1 MLYPLHYILNF
12 EILKRFM
19 NTPIDHSSPFARL
32 MGPRTLWWLLG
43 ATLIATLIFRRVPII
58 DIESARLFYDNG
70 FYLAQDPFWRG
81 VRRASINITI
91 ILGLLVLILWVARLF
106 KPEGSSRVPFAKLG
120 FPTLSLLVGP
130 LLVTNLLFKEQWGRP
145 RPKHLEMFGGDA
157 THVLPWNLSDQC
169 ASNCS
174 FISGETSSAV
184 WLLAL
189 IPLLPLACHKR
200 ALWTVVVYTLIV
212 STLRIAFGGHFLSDV
227 IFSILI
233 NTLVIW
239 WVWGI
244 FFERKDTIMARAW
257 ATETRA
263 AGSFYRFGAPFRRIA
278 HKITPT
284 LKLAYSSVMDKVR
297 PKS

>member
-1 MLYPLHYILNF
+1 M
-12 EILKRFM
+12 K
-19 NTPIDHSSPFARL
+19 TPINQSRYFAQL
-32 MGPRTLWWLLG
+32 MGQRTSWWLIG
-43 ATLIATLIFRRVPII
+43 AIITATLIFRRAPNI
-58 DIESARLFYDNG
+58 DIETARLFYDNG

-81 VRRASINITI
+81 VRRASINLTI
-91 ILGLLVLILWVARLF
+91 ILGVLVLILWIARLF
-106 KPEGSSRVPFAKLG
+106 KPEASSRIPFAKLG

-130 LLVTNLLFKEQWGRP
+130 LFITNLLFKEQWGRP
-145 RPKHLEMFGGDA
+145 RPKHLEIFGGDA

-189 IPLLPLACHKR
+189 IPLLPLAWHKR
-200 ALWTVVVYTLIV
+200 ALWMVVAYTLIV

-233 NTLVIW
+233 NTLAIW

-244 FFERKDTIMARAW
+244 FFERKDTITARAW

-263 AGSFYRFGAPFRRIA
+263 AGFFHRFGAPFRRIA
-278 HKITPT
+278 HKITPI

>member
-1 MLYPLHYILNF
+1 MLYPIADKHNI
-12 EILKRFM
+12 EISKHSM
-19 NTPIDHSSPFARL
+19 NRPIDQSSSFAHL
-32 MGPRTLWWLLG
+32 MGQRTLWWLVG
-43 ATLIATLIFRRVPII
+43 AIIIATLVFRRAPNI
-58 DIESARLFYDNG
+58 DIEMARLFYDNG
-70 FYLAQDPFWRG
+70 FYLAHDAFWRG
-81 VRRASINITI
+81 VRRASINFTV
-91 ILGLLVLILWVARLF
+91 ILVVLMLCLWLARLF
-106 KPEGSSRVPFAKLG
+106 KPEGSRRVPFVKLG

-145 RPKHLEMFGGDA
+145 RPKHLEIFGGDA

-189 IPLLPLACHKR
+189 IPLLPLAWHRR
-200 ALWTVVVYTLIV
+200 ALWIIGFYTLLI

-227 IFSILI
+227 VFSILI

-239 WVWGI
+239 WVWGL
-244 FFERKDTIMARAW
+244 FFERKDTMLARAW